1 MKKWRLQLAAVLCL
15 ILAGHAQAAPPTA
28 ELAKPLVHSIEGA
41 IERTFRPKP
50 PPPLERPRG
59 FRFTQPGDNVIIKGG
74 AVTTVGD
81 VAKPVG
87 DRAAQ
92 QCASPSIEYA
102 DRNRCQEMI
111 GK

>member
-1 MKKWRLQLAAVLCL
+1 MKKWRLQLAAMLCL
-15 ILAGHAQAAPPTA
+15 TLAGHAQAAPLAA
-28 ELAKPLVHSIEGA
+28 ELAKPLVEGA

-59 FRFTQPGDNVIIKGG
+59 YRFTQPGDNVIIKGG
-74 AVTTVGD
+74 TVTTVGD

-92 QCASPSIEYA
+92 QCASPSIAYP
-102 DRNRCQEMI
+102 DRNRCGEMI